1 MDGSIAKYRAF
12 VEVARVGSLTAA
24 ARELGYSQSGMSRM
38 VQDLEH
44 EWGVTLL
51 RRGRHGIAL
60 TPDGA
65 RILPM
70 VQRVVDD
77 QRRVEERVGE
87 VCGLET
93 GSVRVGTFSSVATY
107 RLPRVLGHLQA
118 AHPKVEYELL
128 MGDWGEIE
136 HWTTTGRVDVGFI
149 PFAPQPPLQSHVV
162 ERDEL
167 MAVVPRGHALAS
179 QAEVRLDQLT
189 ADPYLML
196 ERGEIGII
204 PRMFVDAGL
213 EPKVWLTTWD
223 DYAIMS
229 MVEAGLGVSVLPR
242 LILQRCPF
250 DVAILPLHGH
260 PYREITVIW
269 RDEATL
275 SRAAQDFLE
284 NLQNWEQG
292 DARN

>member
-1 MDGSIAKYRAF
+1 MEGSIAKYQALC
-12 VEVARVGSLTAA
+12 EVARLGSLTAA
-24 ARELGYSQSGMSRM
+24 ARELGYSQSGMSRIM
-38 VQDLEH
+38 QDLER

-51 RRGRHGIAL
+51 SRGRHGITL
-60 TPDGA
+60 TPDGD

-77 QRRVEERVGE
+77 QRRVNELVGE
-87 VCGLET
+87 VRGLET

-136 HWTTTGRVDVGFI
+136 RWTNTGRVDVGFI
-149 PFAPQPPLQSHVV
+149 PFAPAAPLQSRVV
-162 ERDEL
+162 EKDEL
-167 MAVVPRGHALAS
+167 MAVVPREHPLAAR
-179 QAEVRLDQLT
+179 AEVRLGELT

-196 ERGEIGII
+196 ERGDNGVI
-204 PRMFVDAGL
+204 PRMFADAGL
-213 EPKVWLTTWD
+213 EPRVWLTTWD

-250 DVAILPLHGH
+250 DVTILPLAGH
-260 PYREITVIW
+260 PYREINVIW

-275 SRAAQDFLE
+275 SRAARDFLE
-284 NLQNWEQG
+284 SLDTWG
-292 DARN
+292 